1 MKGSDP
7 VTESRSIPQ
16 DERTKQTGPE
26 GRSVRHPAP
35 RKSRQPLG
43 RIGSQEK
50 QAMQGSR
57 VKENQPV
64 SREGVNL
71 EQTAQP
77 EGQSEVMILP

>member
-1 MKGSDP
+1 M
-7 VTESRSIPQ
+7 TESRSVPQ

-26 GRSVRHPAP
+26 GGSVHHPAP
-35 RKSRQPLG
+35 RKSPQPLG

-64 SREGVNL
+64 SREGVKF
-71 EQTAQP
+71 ETDCSTGGAVRGHDITIDSQ
-77 EGQSEVMILP
+77 